1 MDTVLSMFPLDALG
15 AVALVC
21 VLLAMTA
28 LGAGVRPAR
37 LLGAGIGVM
46 PIAAAL
52 GIALVAIPAAAILIG
67 GAFDLRAGALVGL
80 LLMGISPG
88 APLALRR
95 SRDAGG
101 DADYALVLQVT
112 VAVLAI
118 VAVPA
123 WIMILGVLYGRD
135 AGISLALLARQVFV
149 AQILPLAC
157 GAALAHFFPDIAR
170 RAAGPMLRLSGVLLA
185 GVALLLLAHIWSPL
199 LAIPLPALGASLA
212 LALLGIGLAH
222 WTCGPDPG
230 KRTTSVIVCSL
241 RNPGIAILVAS
252 ANGLPD
258 GSKVMIIAHAL
269 ITAVAL
275 AVYIAIVRRRGNAAP
290 SSGV

>member
-222 WTCGPDPG
+222 WTCGPDLG